1 MPLVALADFYGLTK
15 IDVPTRKMVISEP
28 LETIADRN
36 QIKNIYIFYIYKI
49 MRWIF
54 TSLYFYF
61 FPFYITLI
69 SFTNIVF
76 EKSLAY

>member
-1 MPLVALADFYGLTK
+1 MPLIALADFYGLTK
-15 IDVPTRKMVISEP
+15 VDVPTRKMVVSEP
-28 LETIADRN
+28 LETISDRN
-36 QIKNIYIFYIYKI
+36 QVKNIYIFYIYKI

-76 EKSLAY
+76 EKSLA